1 MGRLNGLLNWW
12 VNIDYPEGSPA
23 ASARGICLSEFLYYS
38 GSCVYCVWS
47 LGCISEEEYS
57 SR

>member
-1 MGRLNGLLNWW
+1 MGRLNELLNWW
-12 VNIDYPEGSPA
+12 VNTDYSEGSPA
-23 ASARGICLSEFLYYS
+23 ASTWGIYLSEFLYYS